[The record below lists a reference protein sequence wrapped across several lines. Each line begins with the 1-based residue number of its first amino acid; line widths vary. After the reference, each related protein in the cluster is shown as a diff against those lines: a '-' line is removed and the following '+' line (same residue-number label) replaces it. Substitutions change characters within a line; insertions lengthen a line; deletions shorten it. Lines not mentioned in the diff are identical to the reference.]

1 MGTAKDPGFP
11 SSSSVWPEIGSED
24 LQPILSALAFR
35 AARRLIILDDG
46 LAGWGVAPGDLVGSI
61 ARNLCLME

>member
-1 MGTAKDPGFP
+1 
-11 SSSSVWPEIGSED
+11 VWPGIGGED
-24 LQPILSALAFR
+24 LQPILWALTFR

-46 LAGWGVAPGDLVGSI
+46 LAGRDVAPGDLVGSI